1 MLHQIELADIIQRR
15 LKDPRHGFITV
26 TGVEV
31 APDLRSAR
39 VFISTLDDAELDA
52 SLATLERASGFIR
65 SELGQRIRLRYTPEL
80 RFRPDRSAERAMRV
94 AGASGRVADLLF
106 DDLCRDLDDDVGAML
121 RSFSHQLCDRPMTLS
136 ACDRDEA
143 ISRRRRRPTLA

>member
-1 MLHQIELADIIQRR
+1 MKSNPRSQRVADRIQIELADIIQRR

-52 SLATLERASGFIR
+52 SVATLERASGFIR

-94 AGASGRVADLLF
+94 SKLLRE
-106 DDLCRDLDDDVGAML
+106 LHEKGE
-121 RSFSHQLCDRPMTLS
+121 LS
-136 ACDRDEA
+136 DAPDPGEENGPA
-143 ISRRRRRPTLA
+143 